1 MCWKEAAT
9 KQTMQ
14 NGTNAIPRCGFSGPL
29 FSWEQI
35 CNFFLLVE
43 DHDRHAGPITA
54 SARQSSNSA
63 EPSHFLGNVGGSLC
77 ALAEGVL
84 ADLQI
89 ESGVSAKRE
98 DRTDRRE
105 LLTDGEPWV
114 SPRKGKTRQ

>member
-1 MCWKEAAT
+1 MFERSCHKA
-9 KQTMQ
+9 
-14 NGTNAIPRCGFSGPL
+14 NNAKRN
-29 FSWEQI
+29 Q
-35 CNFFLLVE
+35 CNPTLWILRASIQLGANLQFFLLVE

-77 ALAEGVL
+77 ALAKGVL

-89 ESGVSAKRE
+89 ESGVTTKRE

>member
-1 MCWKEAAT
+1 MLVLSQPPQDNPPTARSQVTFWAT
-9 KQTMQ
+9 
-14 NGTNAIPRCGFSGPL
+14 
-29 FSWEQI
+29 W
-35 CNFFLLVE
+35 
-43 DHDRHAGPITA
+43 
-54 SARQSSNSA
+54 
-63 EPSHFLGNVGGSLC
+63 GGSLC